1 LATFISP
8 ESVFVQIRR
17 HCCLKQPEALDYKL
31 AISQV
36 SPEAS
41 KELSILPL
49 FKNTGNL
56 AALTDRCPEPV
67 AKTVGQPAKNVA
79 LQNWNTN
86 RP

>member
-31 AISQV
+31 AILQV
-36 SPEAS
+36 SP
-41 KELSILPL
+41 KLGILPL
-49 FKNTGNL
+49 FKNTGNQ

-67 AKTVGQPAKNVA
+67 AKPVGQPAKNVT
-79 LQNWNTN
+79 LQN
-86 RP
+86 